1 MSIFGGPADLLG
13 AGVFEPAF
21 FNFAAASCS
30 AIVNLGAPSVGS
42 PRGGGGGGGG
52 APEPCMG
59 GGGGGGG
66 PEPCIGGGGGAG
78 GPEPCIGGGAG
89 GGCPNPCVGGDDIG
103 GGGAGASGREGPN
116 CEK

>member
-42 PRGGGGGGGG
+42 PRGGGGGGG
-52 APEPCMG
+52 APEPCM
-59 GGGGGGG
+59 GGGG
-66 PEPCIGGGGGAG
+66 PEPCIGGGGGG
-78 GPEPCIGGGAG
+78 GVPEPCIGGGGG
-89 GGCPNPCVGGDDIG
+89 GGCPN
-103 GGGAGASGREGPN
+103 A
-116 CEK
+116 